1 MKVPPVPAVFA
12 EPGVFCFLYKPSPW
26 GEGAPVRTLGRMR
39 GQILDWVRYMQRE
52 FRRLRAASY
61 FAHGGKV
68 TKTPLGDAADGHFV
82 PIGPLTPSP
91 PLRGTRTCKIE
102 ENFRRAKSE
111 WPSKFL
117 PPHWGLAKRKIK
129 AGAISVL
136 RLALPSRRLL
146 PLGVGAAH
154 WAARFRYEIRPI
166 ARRGRCPHRPVVG
179 GVAGEM
185 GSLLS
190 APRGRFPPLSF
201 VDTPVP
207 AALPGGRAA
216 RW

>member
-26 GEGAPVRTLGRMR
+26 GEGAPVGTLGRMR

-61 FAHGGKV
+61 FARGGKV

-91 PLRGTRTCKIE
+91 PLRGTRTGRFQ

-111 WPSKFL
+111 GPSKFL
-117 PPHWGLAKRKIK
+117 PPHWGLAKRKIT
-129 AGAISVL
+129 AGAISVP
-136 RLALPSRRLL
+136 RLDLPSRRLL
-146 PLGVGAAH
+146 SLGRRGGTPG
-154 WAARFRYEIRPI
+154 RPI
-166 ARRGRCPHRPVVG
+166 
-179 GVAGEM
+179 
-185 GSLLS
+185 SI
-190 APRGRFPPLSF
+190 
-201 VDTPVP
+201 
-207 AALPGGRAA
+207 
-216 RW
+216 

>member
-1 MKVPPVPAVFA
+1 M
-12 EPGVFCFLYKPSPW
+12 G
-26 GEGAPVRTLGRMR
+26 G
-39 GQILDWVRYMQRE
+39 
-52 FRRLRAASY
+52 FRRLRAARY
-61 FAHGGKV
+61 FPSDGKV
-68 TKTPLGDAADGHFV
+68 PKGSLGDAADGHFV

-102 ENFRRAKSE
+102 ENFRRAKFVC
-111 WPSKFL
+111 PSKFL
-117 PPHWGLAKRKIK
+117 PPHWGMAKRKIK

-136 RLALPSRRLL
+136 RLALPSSRLL

-166 ARRGRCPHRPVVG
+166 ARRGRCPHRPV
-179 GVAGEM
+179 AGCATGET
-185 GSLLS
+185 GSFLS

-201 VDTPVP
+201 IDTPVP